1 METDEAKQKALGFSP
16 RQRVH
21 NIVIHPPKEQPLTT
35 TNLTPAQHAILAKA
49 INTSGGKIDWFPD
62 NIKGGAR
69 KKVLDGLFNRAL
81 ITTDGTDWLVA
92 AEGYD
97 ALGIPRPDGN
107 RKGIGQFE
115 ANLDRIIAN
124 AEGAPA
130 ASSDPELEA
139 AVTAAE
145 ATWVKPRTRE
155 NSKQAEVIRMLQRPE
170 GATIDQ
176 ICTATGWQAHTVR
189 GTFAGAFKKKL
200 GLTIVSDKP
209 QGGERIYR
217 IA

>member
-1 METDEAKQKALGFSP
+1 M
-16 RQRVH
+16 
-21 NIVIHPPKEQPLTT
+21 TT
-35 TNLTPAQHAILAKA
+35 TQLTPAQQAILAHA
-49 INTSGGKIDWFPD
+49 VEHTSGKIDWFPD

-97 ALGIPRPDGN
+97 ALGIPRPGLN
-107 RKGIGQFE
+107 KKRVGQFE

-130 ASSDPELEA
+130 DVSDPELEA

-155 NSKQAEVIRMLQRPE
+155 NSKQATVIQMLQRPE
-170 GATIDQ
+170 GATITQ
-176 ICTATGWQAHTVR
+176 ICSATGWQAHTVR